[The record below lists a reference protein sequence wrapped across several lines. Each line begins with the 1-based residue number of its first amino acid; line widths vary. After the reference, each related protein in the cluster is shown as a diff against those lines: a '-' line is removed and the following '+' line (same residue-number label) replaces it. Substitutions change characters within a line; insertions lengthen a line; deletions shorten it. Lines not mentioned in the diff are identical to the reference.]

1 MLLHTLLLSLAAAP
15 WTLAE
20 ERPFEPNDRDALMNS
35 HAIFNSIHSAGRQWG
50 SGLKHNG
57 FAIFPAVIPSGTLLY
72 HGALS
77 PKTPVGPEWLAF
89 EPEHAE
95 EFASDWMHLS
105 GSSKESTRQQR
116 HGAQKILKRGGNGPD
131 DHDDRDGI
139 RRGYLHTYQARH
151 DLKVLY
157 LDGMS
162 AGKTWYGTLDTT
174 DLVLL
179 EGKKLGPGWKET
191 ARAKGLCDLAA
202 EWGYDGI
209 VRCEAGFELID
220 CDFDRD
226 FELKHAKRLFL
237 TPDTAGD
244 ASSHRRQQIRA
255 IAERYD
261 GVGNHRLRIDYSS
274 TVSGLFFPANLTNP
288 NPKRPD
294 LRRLAATPLSDLKII
309 KDYLGSVVKNGT
321 SFLIDWQSI
330 VDMIVSRYSK
340 RIEMIIDPNTSNM
353 TFINEIEWAVLIHVN
368 AAALPTDKS
377 LATAEMKQ
385 AAADNAMAEGLRD
398 CLFHYFYPVLPLQDQ
413 WSTSDRL
420 LYLAVRRVSNDICTL
435 LFRSRKRL
443 IDATGKPEDG
453 RRIVYD
459 NNNAKMAA
467 AIADSRADILKMAGR
482 LSWTTWKKVHP
493 CPIGEEMMTVMWP
506 MGSEEDYYSPGCRQ
520 LEGTRPQYG
529 YWEPEE

>member
-1 MLLHTLLLSLAAAP
+1 MLLYTLLVSLAAVP
-15 WTLAE
+15 FTLADD
-20 ERPFEPNDRDALMNS
+20 RPFEPNDHDALANS

-72 HGALS
+72 HGTLS
-77 PKTPVGPEWLAF
+77 PNPPRGPEWLAF

-95 EFASDWMHLS
+95 EFASDWLHMAD
-105 GSSKESTRQQR
+105 SSQYSIPQQQ
-116 HGAQKILKRGGNGPD
+116 HGNQKILKRGGPNPGD
-131 DHDDRDGI
+131 DDDDDGV
-139 RRGYLHTYQARH
+139 RRGYLHTYQARR

-162 AGKTWYGTLDTT
+162 AGKTWYGTLDTS
-174 DLVLL
+174 DYILL
-179 EGKKLGPGWKET
+179 ENKLGSGWKET
-191 ARAKGLCDLAA
+191 ARAEGLCELATK
-202 EWGYDGI
+202 WGYNGI

-220 CDFDRD
+220 CDFGRD

-244 ASSHRRQQIRA
+244 ASSHRRQLIRA

-274 TVSGLFFPANLTNP
+274 VVSGLFFPVNLTNP
-288 NPKRPD
+288 NPRRPD
-294 LRRLAATPLSDLKII
+294 LHRLSATPLSDLKQI
-309 KDYLGSVVKNGT
+309 KDYLERVVKNGT

-330 VDMIVSRYSK
+330 ADMIVSRYSK
-340 RIEMIIDPNTSNM
+340 RIEMIVSPHTSNI

-368 AAALPTDKS
+368 AASLPSDKS
-377 LATAEMKQ
+377 LATARLKALAVENVME
-385 AAADNAMAEGLRD
+385 EGLRD
-398 CLFHYFYPVLPLQDQ
+398 CLFHYFHPVLPLQDK

-420 LYLAVRRVSNDICTL
+420 LYLALRRVANDICTV

-443 IDATGKPEDG
+443 IDATGKLEDG

-459 NNNAKMAA
+459 NKDAKMVTALA
-467 AIADSRADILKMAGR
+467 ESRADMLKLADR
-482 LSWTTWKKVHP
+482 LSWTTWQKVHP
-493 CPIGEEMMTVMWP
+493 CPIGEEMVTVMWP
-506 MGSEEDYYSPGCRQ
+506 MGTKEDYYSPGCRQ
-520 LEGTRPQYG
+520 LEGTPARFG